1 MAYVKTLRQTRAHC
15 VQVNSDRLLV
25 WGWQKGLELTDK
37 LVEGLLS
44 FLLYWGVIVYYT
56 VYIWYVTLCKFKV
69 YNVLTHVYIIIKSLA
84 L

>member
-44 FLLYWGVIVYYT
+44 FLLY
-56 VYIWYVTLCKFKV
+56 
-69 YNVLTHVYIIIKSLA
+69 
-84 L
+84 